1 MRIFNAIFVV
11 SNSIQSDN
19 MTKNDVLRRL
29 RYTFNFGD
37 DDMISIF
44 ELADVAV
51 SRAQVSD
58 WLKKDTDEQFRP
70 IPDDQLAAFL
80 NGLIISKRGKK
91 DGPPMP
97 IEKKLNNNM
106 ILRKLKIALNL
117 KDHDMLDLMKLADFN
132 LSKHELSAF
141 FRNPKQSQYR
151 ECLDQ
156 VLRVFLQGL
165 QKQERGENE

>member
-1 MRIFNAIFVV
+1 
-11 SNSIQSDN
+11 

-29 RYTFNFGD
+29 RYTFDLGD
-37 DDMISIF
+37 DAMIAMF
-44 ELADVAV
+44 ALADVEV
-51 SRAQVSD
+51 SRSQVSD
-58 WLKKDTDEQFRP
+58 WLKKETDEQFRP
-70 IPDDQLAAFL
+70 IPDERLAAFL
-80 NGLIISKRGKK
+80 NGLIVSKRGKK
-91 DGPPMP
+91 DGAPMP
-97 IEKKLNNNM
+97 IEKNLNNNT

-117 KDHDMLDLMKLADFN
+117 KDHDMLELMKLANFN

-165 QKQERGENE
+165 QKQQRGSYE

>member
-1 MRIFNAIFVV
+1 
-11 SNSIQSDN
+11 

-29 RYTFNFGD
+29 RYTFDLGD
-37 DDMISIF
+37 DDMIALF
-44 ELADVAV
+44 KLAEVEV

-58 WLKKDTDEQFRP
+58 WLKKDNDDQFRA
-70 IPDDQLAAFL
+70 IPDERLAAFL
-80 NGLIISKRGKK
+80 NGLIISRRGKK
-91 DGPPMP
+91 DGPAMP
-97 IEKKLNNNM
+97 IEKNLNNNM

-117 KDHDMLDLMKLADFN
+117 KDHDMLNIMQLANFN

-165 QKQERGENE
+165 QKQERGDYE

>member
-1 MRIFNAIFVV
+1 
-11 SNSIQSDN
+11 

-29 RYTFNFGD
+29 RYTYDLGD
-37 DDMISIF
+37 DDMINLF
-44 ELADVAV
+44 ALVDVEV

-58 WLKKDTDEQFRP
+58 WLKKDTDDQFRELA
-70 IPDDQLAAFL
+70 DEQLAAFL

-91 DGPPMP
+91 DGAPMP
-97 IEKKLNNNM
+97 IEKELNNNM

-117 KDHDMLDLMKLADFN
+117 KDTDMLELMQLANFN
-132 LSKHELSAF
+132 LGKHELSAF

-165 QKQERGENE
+165 QIKERGENA